1 MDVAAFKAAQSPVDS
16 SRSMMGPVM
25 RVPLS
30 IGQFLDRGVA
40 VHAARL
46 AVIDDAAMPGGPLP
60 PMTYGGLAARVAEL
74 AAHLDE
80 LGVGAGQRVAVV
92 AHNSARALELYYAV
106 PATGRILVPINF
118 RLAREE
124 IGFIVG
130 HSGSRVLFHDPE
142 LADRVAGLPVDHIV
156 SLGRPL
162 GRTPS
167 GGPATTPP
175 ATAGRAPDEDS
186 VATINYTSG
195 TTAAPKGVRLTHRNL
210 WLNAVAFALH
220 FGVNERD
227 VYLHTVPL
235 FHVNGWGLPY
245 VAAAFGVP
253 QVMLRKVDGDEI
265 LRRVAEHGVTLMGGA
280 PTVLATV
287 LAAAEKHRG
296 AIPGRGRVRVMCG
309 GAPPPPS
316 MIARFIEVTGWE
328 FAQLYGL
335 TEAGPLL
342 TVNRLQPEQ
351 DGLPPAEQAELLA
364 ARTGVPILGAGLQIA
379 ADGEV
384 FARCH
389 GLSDGYWEPPHPA
402 GTTNTTEPTAGAQTD
417 GWLHTGDVGRLDA
430 DGYLTITDRKKDIII
445 TGGENVSATEV
456 ENRLL
461 SHPAVA
467 DAAVIAVPDPRWGE
481 TVKAIVVLNG
491 GLNGGLNGETATD
504 AELIAHCRT
513 GLAHFKCP
521 TSVDFVE
528 ALPRT
533 ATGKIQKFLLR

>member
-1 MDVAAFKAAQSPVDS
+1 MT
-16 SRSMMGPVM
+16 GPAM
-25 RVPLS
+25 HLPLT
-30 IGQFLDRGVA
+30 IGQFLDRGA
-40 VHAARL
+40 TVHTARL
-46 AVIDDAAMPGGPLP
+46 AVIDDPAMPGGPLP
-60 PMTYGGLAARVAEL
+60 VMTYGTLAARVAGL
-74 AAHLDE
+74 AAYLDE
-80 LGVGAGQRVAVV
+80 LGVAPGQRIAVV

-118 RLAREE
+118 RLARDE
-124 IGFIVG
+124 IDFIVRD
-130 HSGSRVLFHDPE
+130 SGSRVLFHDPD
-142 LADRVAGLPVDHIV
+142 LADTVAGLPVDHI
-156 SLGRPL
+156 LPL
-162 GRTPS
+162 GRTPDGRQS
-167 GGPATTPP
+167 TTFLT
-175 ATAGRAPDEDS
+175 TASRSLDEDS

-220 FGVNERD
+220 FGVHERD

-245 VAAAFGVP
+245 AAAAFGIP
-253 QVMLRKVDGDEI
+253 QVMLRKVDGAEI
-265 LRRVAEHGVTLMGGA
+265 LRRVADHGVTLMGGA
-280 PTVLATV
+280 PTVLAAI
-287 LAAAEKHRG
+287 LAAAETHSG

-316 MIARFIEVTGWE
+316 VIAQFIEVTGWE
-328 FAQLYGL
+328 FSQVYGL

-342 TVNRLQPEQ
+342 TVNRPQPEH
-351 DGLPPAEQAELLA
+351 DGLPPAELAELLA
-364 ARTGVPILGAGLQIA
+364 ARTGVPILGADLRIA

-384 FARCH
+384 LARCH
-389 GLSDGYWEPPHPA
+389 GVCDGYWETPE
-402 GTTNTTEPTAGAQTD
+402 TTAAAHTD
-417 GWLHTGDVGRLDA
+417 GWLYTGDGGRLDA

-491 GLNGGLNGETATD
+491 ETAT
-504 AELIAHCRT
+504 ETGLIAYCRA

-521 TSVDFVE
+521 TSVDFAE

-533 ATGKIQKFLLR
+533 ATGKVQKFKLVGGYGRSGLR